1 MSYKSL
7 FSIEVDEGGVKVIP
21 SEELKSMPLPK
32 QMAVIDSKLKM
43 YEAKLLEIN
52 DNPESREKTESD
64 KCEVELVIL
73 VLKNFL
79 KQFREANWEVA

>member
-7 FSIEVDEGGVKVIP
+7 FSIEVDEGGLKVIP
-21 SEELKSMPLPK
+21 SEELKSMSVPK
-32 QMAVIDSKLKM
+32 QMATIESNLKM
-43 YEAKLLEIN
+43 YEAKLQEIT
-52 DNPESREKTESD
+52 DNPESSEKTESD

-79 KQFREANWEVA
+79 KQFREANWEIA

>member
-7 FSIEVDEGGVKVIP
+7 FSIEVDEGGLKVIP
-21 SEELKSMPLPK
+21 SEELKSMSIPE
-32 QMAVIDSKLKM
+32 QMATIDSNLKM
-43 YEAKLLEIN
+43 YEAKLQKIT
-52 DNPESREKTESD
+52 DNPESGEKTESD

-79 KQFREANWEVA
+79 KQFREANWEIA